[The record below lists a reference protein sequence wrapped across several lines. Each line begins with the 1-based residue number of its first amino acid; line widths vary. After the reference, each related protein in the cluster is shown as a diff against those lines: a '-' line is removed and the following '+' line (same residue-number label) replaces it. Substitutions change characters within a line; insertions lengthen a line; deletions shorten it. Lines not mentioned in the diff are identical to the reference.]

1 MSEMRQTMSPQES
14 TLRRE
19 TTATLR
25 ESGAAWALP
34 PRAAVGTIAQ
44 TQARPADDALL
55 ALLRDDA
62 SEAPSFPKRLL
73 PARLIRGVLLRWRM
87 IALVVL
93 AFAIAG
99 FVTVLAVV
107 ESKWQAVA
115 TLIVSDRKA
124 VLSVGGGQP
133 YQTRDYGLETLMDTL
148 KLPTSLQEAL
158 RRSGVD
164 ATRTQLASA
173 VKVTLAQKSDVVNL
187 RVVWDSPAEA
197 AALANHLADVFVE
210 RTTRIRTDQASHDH
224 ASFQRQLEDA
234 RRRLAAIDAE
244 VLAFQQQNKVA
255 SFEEETKARL
265 IDLSRLQSEHWASQG
280 EVEALR
286 LARSDFEAALK
297 AVPETVTSTLFRNPL
312 GKRLEEIEW
321 QLKEAHTRYTEDN
334 PKVIKLRE
342 QAEALKGLAAGSEF
356 TGGETSRSP
365 NDLRRDLNVKLQ
377 DLVTTLRIAE
387 GRETGLANS
396 IAQMQSKVGELASL
410 EKQFRQLEARQT
422 SARDLERSLSSKAE
436 EALAATAGGESS
448 LQLVERASVPSLAE
462 PSARRPLLAAS
473 VLLGVLVA
481 LCLALLFEL
490 VDDRTRCREDLE
502 DFVDEGGACTEIGRV
517 AVADSAGVNLAS
529 PAFRS
534 FRRFVNDL
542 CASSPDWA
550 SLAIASAGSGDGRS
564 AVARATALCMA
575 MRGERTALVDA
586 DLRVEAG
593 ARSVTTAG
601 PGLVEAI
608 QGQSTIEDCMQRGVH
623 ERLSVIACS
632 ETPPCEDTVLLLGQ
646 PEAAHVLG
654 TAAARGRRT
663 VLDLPPAGDDEGA
676 FELACLSG
684 NVVIVARH
692 GRTSRANLGAL
703 VERLRARG
711 TRIAGAVILDVP
723 PERLHPYAGP
733 SASTAIRGEL
743 QRVVQLLR
751 TSKAHA

>member
-1 MSEMRQTMSPQES
+1 MSPQDS

-19 TTATLR
+19 RTASLR
-25 ESGAAWALP
+25 EAGAAWALP
-34 PRAAVGTIAQ
+34 KCAARDAA
-44 TQARPADDALL
+44 TQAQPRPADDALL
-55 ALLRDDA
+55 ALLKDEA
-62 SEAPSFPKRLL
+62 IEAPSFPKRLL

-87 IALVVL
+87 VLLIVL

-99 FVTVLAVV
+99 FVSALALVDK
-107 ESKWQAVA
+107 KWQAVA
-115 TLIVSDRKA
+115 TLILSDRKA

-164 ATRTQLASA
+164 ASRTQLASA

-210 RTTRIRTDQASHDH
+210 RTTRIRTDQAADDH
-224 ASFQRQLEDA
+224 ASYQKQLEDA
-234 RRRLAAIDAE
+234 RRRLAAIDAD
-244 VLAFQQQNKVA
+244 VLTFQQQNKVA

-321 QLKEAHTRYTEDN
+321 QLKEARTRYTEEN
-334 PKVIKLRE
+334 PKIVKLRE
-342 QAEALKGLAAGSEF
+342 QADALKGIAAGSEF

-365 NDLRRDLNVKLQ
+365 NDLRRDLKVKLQ

-387 GRETGLANS
+387 GREAGLANS
-396 IAQMQSKVGELASL
+396 ITQMEGKIGELASL

-422 SARDLERSLSSKAE
+422 SARELERSLSSKAE

-448 LQLVERASVPSLAE
+448 LQLVERASVPSLPE
-462 PSARRPLLAAS
+462 PSARRLLFAASILLGMLLA
-473 VLLGVLVA
+473 LG
-481 LCLALLFEL
+481 LALLFEL
-490 VDDRTRCREDLE
+490 ADSRVRCREDLE
-502 DFVDEGGACTEIGRV
+502 DFVDAGGACTEIGR
-517 AVADSAGVNLAS
+517 APAAGPDGVNLAS

-542 CASSPDWA
+542 CASNTDWS
-550 SLAIASAGSGDGRS
+550 SLSVVSAGSGDGRS
-564 AVARATALCMA
+564 TVAYATALCMA
-575 MRGERTALVDA
+575 MRGDRTTLVDA
-586 DLRVEAG
+586 DLRQGPGV
-593 ARSVTTAG
+593 RSVTAAG
-601 PGLVEAI
+601 PGFVEAI
-608 QGQSTIEDCMQRGVH
+608 QGTTTIEGCLQRGAH
-623 ERLSVIACS
+623 ERLSVIPCGA
-632 ETPPCEDTVLLLGQ
+632 TPPGEDTVLLLGQ

-654 TAAARGRRT
+654 IAASRGRRV
-663 VLDLPPAGDDEGA
+663 VLDLPPAADDEGA

-684 NVVIVARH
+684 SVVIVARH
-692 GRTSRANLGAL
+692 GLTSRANLSAL
-703 VERLRARG
+703 MERLRARG

-723 PERLHPYAGP
+723 LERQNPYAGP
-733 SASTAIRGEL
+733 SPSTAIRNEL
-743 QRVVQLLR
+743 RRLVQIFPTR
-751 TSKAHA
+751 KSHA

>member
-1 MSEMRQTMSPQES
+1 MSPQEA

-19 TTATLR
+19 TPASLR
-25 ESGAAWALP
+25 DAGAAWALP
-34 PRAAVGTIAQ
+34 QRAAGDAAAQ
-44 TQARPADDALL
+44 PATKPADDALL
-55 ALLRDDA
+55 ALLKDDV
-62 SEAPSFPKRLL
+62 SDAPSFPKRLR
-73 PARLIRGVLLRWRM
+73 PSRLLRGVLLRWRM
-87 IALVVL
+87 IALIVA

-99 FVTVLAVV
+99 LASALALVDK
-107 ESKWQAVA
+107 KWQGVA

-124 VLSVGGGQP
+124 VLSIGGGQP

-148 KLPTSLQEAL
+148 KLPTSLDEAL
-158 RRSGVD
+158 RRSGVH

-187 RVVWDSPAEA
+187 RVVWDSPADA

-210 RTTRIRTDQASHDH
+210 RTTRIRTDQAVHDH
-224 ASFQRQLEDA
+224 ASFRRQLQDA

-265 IDLSRLQSEHWASQG
+265 IDLSKLQSEHWASQG

-312 GKRLEEIEW
+312 GKRLEEVEW
-321 QLKEAHTRYTEDN
+321 QLKEARTRYTEEN
-334 PKVIKLRE
+334 PKVVKLRE
-342 QAEALKGLAAGSEF
+342 QADALKGLAEGSEF

-365 NDLRRDLNVKLQ
+365 NDLRRDLKVKLQ

-387 GRETGLANS
+387 GREAGLANS
-396 IAQMQSKVGELASL
+396 IAQMESKIGELASL

-448 LQLVERASVPSLAE
+448 LQLVERASVPSLPE
-462 PSARRPLLAAS
+462 PSARRLLFAAS
-473 VLLGVLVA
+473 VLLGVLAA

-502 DFVDEGGACTEIGRV
+502 DLVDEGGACTEIGRV
-517 AVADSAGVNLAS
+517 GVAESAVVSLAS

-542 CASSPDWA
+542 CASSPEWT
-550 SLAIASAGSGDGRS
+550 SLAIVSAGSGDGRS
-564 AVARATALCMA
+564 TVARATALCMA
-575 MRGERTALVDA
+575 MRGERTVLVDA
-586 DLRVEAG
+586 DLRPEAG
-593 ARSVTTAG
+593 ARSVTAAG
-601 PGLVEAI
+601 PGLVEAM
-608 QGQSTIEDCMQRGVH
+608 QGKSTIEDCMQRGAH
-623 ERLSVIACS
+623 ERLSVIPCS
-632 ETPPCEDTVLLLGQ
+632 ETPPGEDTVLLLGQ
-646 PEAAHVLG
+646 PEAAQVLA
-654 TAAARGRRT
+654 TAAARSRRA
-663 VLDLPPAGDDEGA
+663 VLDMPPAGDDEGA

-684 NVVIVARH
+684 RAVIVARY
-692 GRTSRANLGAL
+692 GTTSRTDLSAL
-703 VERLRARG
+703 VARLRARG
-711 TRIAGAVILDVP
+711 ARIAGAVILDVP
-723 PERLHPYAGP
+723 SERQHPYAGP
-733 SASTAIRGEL
+733 SAATAIRGEL
-743 QRVVQLLR
+743 QRVVQLFR
-751 TSKAHA
+751 TRKAHA